1 MYIQGLVSSGV
12 LVVEGHRDA
21 VLTGV
26 AARIAFGEEGTRRV
40 DWSRVQTCGKVFIAC
55 TDKQEAPINDVVL
68 LLVVAWC
75 GFCSSYDG
83 FKVCVCVCS
92 PPSVN
97 TISRCAKNLFI
108 FTLQEPVKSFVSLL
122 RFVQIVQKK
131 LTNVFP
137 AIFTYMARSVFLY
150 LIWKPS
156 VLLELFKDFA
166 LKCSTINWLI
176 RRKNLD
182 IPILF
187 FKCMKSYD

>member
-1 MYIQGLVSSGV
+1 MSIQGLVSSGV

-97 TISRCAKNLFI
+97 TISRCAKNI
-108 FTLQEPVKSFVSLL
+108 FSHFTRTVDIVCFFVSIRPNHPKSFVKCLSPQFSHTW
-122 RFVQIVQKK
+122 RDQFF
-131 LTNVFP
+131 N
-137 AIFTYMARSVFLY
+137 
-150 LIWKPS
+150 IWS
-156 VLLELFKDFA
+156 ENLCLLELFKDFA
-166 LKCSTINWLI
+166 LKCSTTDWLI